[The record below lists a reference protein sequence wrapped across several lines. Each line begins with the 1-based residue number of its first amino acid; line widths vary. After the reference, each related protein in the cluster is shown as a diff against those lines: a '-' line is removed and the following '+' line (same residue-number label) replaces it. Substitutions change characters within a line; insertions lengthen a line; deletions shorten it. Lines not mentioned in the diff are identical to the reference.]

1 MDICN
6 ALYSPKPQMQYESD
20 NSVKKNTTKKIK
32 QQNRPNAERTCAE
45 TTVDEPISNHANDSR
60 GSMAFTRVCVSVC
73 LSVCLFVRGIKPNRL
88 KLQWQGLSIMNPRP
102 PVSSKGKRS
111 RSQSE
116 KTYWRRSRG
125 RRGIDCPASICKYS
139 RFRCKMLALCVCNCV
154 FSCRVQW
161 PRTMWTLRHSRVT
174 RWTARDISL
183 REYGYVDIN
192 ILNTFYTI
200 ISHHNVIYFLS

>member
-73 LSVCLFVRGIKPNRL
+73 LSVCPWDKTKPAETTMTGI
-88 KLQWQGLSIMNPRP
+88 
-102 PVSSKGKRS
+102 VHHESSPTS
-111 RSQSE
+111 
-116 KTYWRRSRG
+116 
-125 RRGIDCPASICKYS
+125 
-139 RFRCKMLALCVCNCV
+139 
-154 FSCRVQW
+154 
-161 PRTMWTLRHSRVT
+161 
-174 RWTARDISL
+174 
-183 REYGYVDIN
+183 
-192 ILNTFYTI
+192 
-200 ISHHNVIYFLS
+200 